1 MEDTPENLA
10 AQKPQLRP
18 IADKPEAETPT
29 PPTPKLKPRTDLD
42 DPLRLT
48 PEDRIRQA
56 LGLKPGD
63 PLPEP
68 KNLSPQMQRAI
79 MQLEPA
85 SAHQVLAVMGGL
97 QHLQEKAQATGRQV
111 QEKISGSIENTKQ
124 VSFAQR
130 TIIRRAEKGTLGA
143 DDIER
148 ARGMIA
154 SSGARGVIDTKEA
167 GLDALLLQRE
177 EMQGAAQDMRQIL
190 SQQMPS
196 GDTENPDQTRV
207 LAFVDEAVNQQATQT
222 SETVDTSWSQY
233 KTSDLDR
240 ISLIVEAQDKARLEA
255 NAPRPQSLG

>member
-18 IADKPEAETPT
+18 TTEKPQPEAPKPT
-29 PPTPKLKPRTDLD
+29 APQLRPRTDLD

-48 PEDRIRQA
+48 PEERIRQA

-79 MQLEPA
+79 MQLEPS
-85 SAHQVLAVMGGL
+85 SANQVIAVMGGL
-97 QHLQEKAQATGRQV
+97 QHLQEKAQATGKEV
-111 QEKISGSIENTKQ
+111 QEKMSGAIESTRQ

-143 DDIER
+143 DDVER

-154 SSGARGVIDTKEA
+154 SSGARGAIDPKEA
-167 GLDALLLQRE
+167 GLDALFQQRE
-177 EMQGAAQDMRQIL
+177 EILGAAQDMRQIL
-190 SQQMPS
+190 GQQMP
-196 GDTENPDQTRV
+196 GADADNQDQARV
-207 LAFVDEAVNQQATQT
+207 LSFVDDALNQQATQT
-222 SETVDTSWSQY
+222 SETVDNSWNQY
-233 KTSDLDR
+233 KASDLDR
-240 ISLIVEAQDKARLEA
+240 ISLIVEAQDKTRLDA
-255 NAPRPQSLG
+255 NAPRPASLG